1 MARRILFVLTSRAK
15 MDNGAPTGWPVQP
28 EFARPY
34 FHLIGPDEAKPR
46 AEIVVASPAGG
57 HAPIDEMSVANFK
70 DDASV
75 KFYETRK
82 HLWEQTA
89 PLREFHGKAS
99 EFDAV
104 FYPGGHGPMFDLVN
118 DKDSIKLIEEFYN
131 AGKVV
136 AAVCHGPIALVNA
149 VVDGKPLLNGRRATG
164 FSNAEE
170 DAIKLSEAMP
180 ALLED
185 EIKRVGGT
193 YVKADALWKEQV
205 VVDGRIITGQNPN
218 SAQGVGIAIAQAIG
232 LDSA

>member
-1 MARRILFVLTSRAK
+1 MSPRILFVLTSAAK
-15 MDNGAPTGWPVQP
+15 MNNGAPTGWYLP

-34 FHLIGPDEAKPR
+34 FHLIGPDEANPR

-57 HAPIDEMSVANFK
+57 LAPIDEVSVKNFK

-75 KFYETRK
+75 KFYETKK
-82 HLWEQTA
+82 HLWENTVALKDLQ
-89 PLREFHGKAS
+89 GKAS
-99 EFDAV
+99 EFDAI

-118 DKDSIKLIEEFYN
+118 DKESIKLIEDFYN

-136 AAVCHGPIALVNA
+136 AAVCHGPIVFVNA
-149 VVDGKPLLNGRRATG
+149 VVDGKPLLSGRTATG

-170 DAIKLSEAMP
+170 DAIKLTEFMP

-185 EIKRVGGT
+185 EIKRVGGK
-193 YVKADALWKEQV
+193 YVKADDLWKEHV

-218 SAQGVGIAIAQAIG
+218 SALGVGAAIAKALG